1 MKFLVFMHPIE
12 GIANKPPRPEEF
24 AAQIEW
30 VRDQINSG
38 RFDCAYH
45 GDNHAVMIVNA
56 DSPEALE
63 QLYAGMPL
71 VELASRKVE
80 PLIDLLGQMQG
91 VFKGLQKFH
100 AKRN

>member
-1 MKFLVFMHPIE
+1 MKFLVFMRPID
-12 GIANKPPRPEEF
+12 GITDKLPRPEEF
-24 AAQIEW
+24 AAQIDW
-30 VRDQINSG
+30 VRDQVGSG

-56 DSPEALE
+56 DFPEAIE

-71 VELASRKVE
+71 VELASRQVE
-80 PLIDLLGQMQG
+80 PLTDLLEQMQG
-91 VFKGLQKFH
+91 VLKGLQKFH